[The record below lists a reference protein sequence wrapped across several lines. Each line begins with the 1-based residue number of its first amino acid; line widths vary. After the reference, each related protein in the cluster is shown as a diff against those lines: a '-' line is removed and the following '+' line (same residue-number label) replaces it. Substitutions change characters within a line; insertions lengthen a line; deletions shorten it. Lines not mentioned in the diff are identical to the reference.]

1 MHAGT
6 PTFRGKAESTLG
18 LRASNVFRSSEV
30 EPIRESL
37 RAGID
42 SRQGGR
48 RLPSSVED
56 RDRAAGRCRPPR
68 RLGKADRALS
78 GLSPRRPAPVAGCT
92 LALDLA
98 ARPVRGVICKRRLIP
113 RLSPWTEGPRRHA
126 ALGLLA
132 GAVSAPF
139 LPGLGNRHEESLG
152 IGAGRE
158 EPTSKRRSFSLD
170 PHHRARF
177 RRV

>member
-18 LRASNVFRSSEV
+18 LRASDVFRSSEV

-98 ARPVRGVICKRRLIP
+98 ARPVRGVICKRRLV
-113 RLSPWTEGPRRHA
+113 REGPRRHA

-132 GAVSAPF
+132 GAVFAPF